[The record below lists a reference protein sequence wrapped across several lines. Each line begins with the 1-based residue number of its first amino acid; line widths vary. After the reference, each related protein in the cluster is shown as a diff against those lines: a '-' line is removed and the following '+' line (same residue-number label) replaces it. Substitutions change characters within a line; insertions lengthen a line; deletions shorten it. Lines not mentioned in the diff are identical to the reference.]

1 MNGIVIYIVIF
12 FLLFSILNYK
22 YLKEKMEKEL
32 NSKRQ
37 ELLDVDNFFYTS
49 KFLKASKRRKLW
61 IYIEFDKNSRLWQSF
76 GSRSST
82 KLNLAYVNLCIKSI
96 IDVCA
101 ETYDIIIFS
110 DVDINQILE
119 EDFDYTKLSGDLLD
133 KYRHISLMKI
143 LDKYGGVMVP
153 PSLFLKKNISVIDNE
168 NVWYVCDVNN
178 VDNSSI
184 FKRTTSA
191 CLTGSNANNTHLKKY
206 IQHLYKDNDPNF
218 TENYFVANR
227 IPYIDGEVIGTKDA
241 NGKGILLET
250 LMSTEPIIY
259 SENNIGLYMPQ
270 DQLVKRKIYNWFCK
284 MSEQQVLNT
293 DCNFSYYMLNT
304 VNLS

>member
-22 YLKEKMEKEL
+22 YLKEKMEREL

-49 KFLKASKRRKLW
+49 KFLKASKRRKIW
-61 IYIEFDKNSRLWQSF
+61 IYIEFEKNSRLWQSF

-82 KLNLAYVNLCIKSI
+82 KLNLAYMNLCIKSI

-206 IQHLYKDNDPNF
+206 IEHLYKDNDPNF

-241 NGKGILLET
+241 NGKGILLER

-259 SENNIGLYMPQ
+259 SENNIGLYMPH

-284 MSEQQVLNT
+284 MNEQQVLNT
-293 DCNFSYYMLNT
+293 NCNFSYYMLNT